1 MEKRKE
7 RIEALLYTKAM
18 LISSDAKKREDWSGV
33 RICASA
39 NSIKNYFIVLV
50 SSHRQ
55 FVSDLRRETKNNVI
69 LCDVGFKHI

>member
-7 RIEALLYTKAM
+7 RIEVLLYTKAM
-18 LISSDAKKREDWSGV
+18 LISSDAKKMWSGV

-39 NSIKNYFIVLV
+39 NSIKKYFIVLV